1 MNPEKGKGIGVFL
14 CSEGGEISRRIDLES
29 LVKFINRYEDVVDVG
44 IHHELSSREG
54 LEYLIGRY
62 LVKKFDRILIGGA
75 VPAIQGVFIQRG
87 LTLVGMNKYLF
98 EMVNLREQCAWVTP
112 DKEEATRK
120 AKSIMLAGL
129 ERVRRLEPL
138 EDITVPVKNSV
149 LVIGGGVAGMAAA
162 FQVASAGYKVYL
174 VERTQQLGGRAYQLG
189 TTFPTHNC
197 GICCMAYCKEC
208 IFTPKIDEIRGNPN
222 IELLLNAEI
231 DQITGCF
238 GNRHIRV
245 SQNGNNKEFDVGII
259 IIATGSKTFDPAKIL
274 EYNYDTNKDVVTT
287 MEFIELMK
295 NADKTGIKRPSDGKV
310 PQTVNI
316 VLCVGS
322 RDPARGNLNC
332 SLVCCTYAIGTAK
345 EIKEMHPNTEVYI
358 HYVDLRGPYRGF
370 EAFYDEA
377 RGMGIQFVRGRVAE
391 ILNEDGQLFVRA
403 EDTDTG
409 FILNIKSDL
418 VILAVGQEPS
428 VGSERLSRML
438 HIQTD
443 TDKFFKDVN
452 PMLPADIRRGIY
464 VVGCAQGP
472 RGIRYSIDDA
482 KNTAAVVI
490 DILKTGHV
498 TMDRNT
504 AFVNEER
511 CRGCGRCV
519 EACIFKAIEI
529 VEKDGKKVAKVDEL
543 ICRGCGVCAV
553 TCCNKSVEVTNYGSN
568 QIMPSVRSLILEME

>member
-1 MNPEKGKGIGVFL
+1 MNPEKAKGIGVYL
-14 CSEGGEISRRIDLES
+14 CSEEGEISRRIDLES
-29 LVKFINRYEDVVDVG
+29 LAKFISRYEDVVDVG
-44 IHHELSSREG
+44 IHHELSSKEG
-54 LEYLIGRY
+54 LEYLIGRHHE
-62 LVKKFDRILIGGA
+62 KKFDRILIGGA
-75 VPAIQGVFIQRG
+75 VPAIQGAFIQRG

-112 DKEEATRK
+112 DKEQETRK

-138 EDITVPVKNSV
+138 EDITVPMKDSV

-162 FQVASAGYKVYL
+162 SQVASAGYKVYL
-174 VERTQQLGGRAYQLG
+174 VERKQQLGGRTYQLE

-208 IFTPKIDEIRGNPN
+208 IFTPRIDEIKGNSN

-238 GNRHIRV
+238 GNRHIIV
-245 SQNGNNKEFDVGII
+245 SQNGNIKEFDVGII
-259 IIATGSKTFDPAKIL
+259 IVATGSKTFDPVKIQ

-287 MEFIELMK
+287 MEFVELMK
-295 NADKTGIKRPSDGKV
+295 DAEITGIRRPSDGKE

-322 RDPARGNLNC
+322 RDKVRGNLNC

-345 EIKEMHPNTEVYI
+345 EIKHMYPKTEVYI
-358 HYVDLRGPYRGF
+358 HYIDLRGPYRGF
-370 EAFYDEA
+370 EGFYDEA
-377 RGMGIQFVRGRVAE
+377 KGMGIQFVRGKVAE

-409 FILNIKSDL
+409 FLLNIKSDL

-428 VGSERLSRML
+428 VGSEKLSKML
-438 HIQTD
+438 HIPTD
-443 TDKFFKDVN
+443 ADLFFKDVN

-464 VVGCAQGP
+464 IAGCAQGP
-472 RGIRYSIDDA
+472 KGIRYSIDDA
-482 KNTAAVVI
+482 KNVATEVI
-490 DILKTGHV
+490 NILKIGHV
-498 TMDRNT
+498 MMDRNT

-511 CRGCGRCV
+511 CRGCGRCA
-519 EACIFKAIEI
+519 EACTFKAIEI
-529 VEKDGKKVAKVDEL
+529 VEKNGKKVAKVNEIL
-543 ICRGCGVCAV
+543 CRGCGVCAV
-553 TCCNKSVEVTNYGSN
+553 TCCNKAVEVTNYVSD
-568 QIMPSVRSLILEME
+568 QIMPSVRSLILEMG